1 MIFCTPASMGDNDLT
16 LEDRKKDI
24 YPNITL
30 RKYNCIYNGIN
41 LEEQRVICS
50 CKLNPDKNISEN
62 NEIIEDDSN
71 FLCYLLDN
79 INYRIF
85 KCYKLFF
92 NFSNLKKS
100 YPFYI
105 IIIIYIILSIINF
118 IFICHSL
125 KRLKIYLAREMFE
138 DKTKKSEIIL
148 ETKKSKDNKDLNI
161 NKLSNPNKKY
171 KTMGEKKS
179 NNKNKSKND
188 NKQNSIVT
196 RIGSKSEKNVFI
208 YVTDDKFAK
217 KVIEPKKSLFFMNK
231 NKKNMKKL
239 IIKKKAMIIQKN
251 WEKKMIQ
258 VKKKKKI

>member
-92 NFSNLKKS
+92 NFSNLKKI

-148 ETKKSKDNKDLNI
+148 ETKKSKDNIDLNI

-239 IIKKKAMIIQKN
+239 IIKKKAMII
-251 WEKKMIQ
+251 
-258 VKKKKKI
+258 